1 MWVEVRVKDDNSIR
15 SVEIDANT
23 AGPRGQKID
32 EDIRVRLIEF
42 VDALLT
48 KCTWCIAILQ
58 KVVVKTDISRTY
70 HLPVS
75 DA

>member
-15 SVEIDANT
+15 GIEVDANT
-23 AGPRGQKID
+23 AGPRGQEVD

-48 KCTWCIAILQ
+48 KCTWCIAVLR
-58 KVVVKTDISRTY
+58 KVAVKIDISQTC